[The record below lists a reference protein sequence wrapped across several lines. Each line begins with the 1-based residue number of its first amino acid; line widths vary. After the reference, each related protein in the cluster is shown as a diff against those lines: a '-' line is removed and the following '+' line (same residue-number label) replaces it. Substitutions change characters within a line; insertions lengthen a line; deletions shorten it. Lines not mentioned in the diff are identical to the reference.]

1 MKADSGGSLNWN
13 KGNDVNNLW
22 RHRKQ
27 TQLAAKDFEVW
38 QMKGSRQFDGA
49 MARHNGKVDELG
61 LTNKDVVTTIDLA
74 E

>member
-1 MKADSGGSLNWN
+1 
-13 KGNDVNNLW
+13 
-22 RHRKQ
+22 
-27 TQLAAKDFEVW
+27 
-38 QMKGSRQFDGA
+38 MKGSRQFDGA